1 MKTLSLPSLP
11 HFFLPRSTSQ
21 YPAAQLLQHTSS
33 QSIHYSRPRP
43 IAQLT
48 QLDTMK
54 AIPTT
59 RMSRRKAHSH
69 VKPIIIYKDETATP
83 EPVIPKPVKP
93 VTEKDVE
100 VIDLTDLPFPGVKK
114 NRPKD
119 INRTLRRI
127 LFRGRRNTSI
137 DDDSANDYPTDA
149 AETNIISSNDYST
162 DAIETSLSS
171 SSDDPSD
178 SETDVGSSSDYLTD
192 TTETGLSFPDDY
204 LTNTT
209 DTVLSLRKS
218 NALPAAALATPQ
230 AVINANNIGHLD
242 DPIDTNCPIDVS
254 QIYVDNN
261 GNDASTQ
268 FLLPM
273 PMKYTGMSSYRS
285 SEMNYFRRWRYGLTR
300 PTAVERFAAMARHQQ
315 PVRLLNT
322 QAEVTVGQYH
332 ELADQFISSLVDQ
345 LEALEEQHEEIEVE
359 FNVSRL
365 LLPFLLPFFRG

>member
-1 MKTLSLPSLP
+1 
-11 HFFLPRSTSQ
+11 
-21 YPAAQLLQHTSS
+21 
-33 QSIHYSRPRP
+33 
-43 IAQLT
+43 
-48 QLDTMK
+48 
-54 AIPTT
+54 
-59 RMSRRKAHSH
+59 MSRRKAHSH
-69 VKPIIIYKDETATP
+69 ANPIIIYKDETATP

-127 LFRGRRNTSI
+127 LFRGRRNTNI
-137 DDDSANDYPTDA
+137 DDSANDYPTDA
-149 AETNIISSNDYST
+149 TETNPSSSSDYST
-162 DAIETSLSS
+162 DAIGTNLGSA
-171 SSDDPSD
+171 SDYPPDT
-178 SETDVGSSSDYLTD
+178 ETDVGSSSDYLTD
-192 TTETGLSFPDDY
+192 TTETGLSSPDDD
-204 LTNTT
+204 LTNTS

-315 PVRLLNT
+315 PVRLINT

-332 ELADQFISSLVDQ
+332 ELADQFINSLVEQ

-359 FNVSRL
+359 FNVSRYSFSFL
-365 LLPFLLPFFRG
+365 HGPLPLMASKS